1 MKLRNSDTI
10 VAIATPV
17 GTGAISIVRMSGPDA
32 IAIAEKTFRG
42 ANMLS
47 TTPGYTIRHGR
58 IVDKDSETI
67 DEVLVSVFRS
77 PGSYTGEDSVEINCH
92 GGMYVTKKVLLTLME
107 AGARQADPGEFTR
120 RAFLNG
126 KMDLSQA
133 EAVSDVISA
142 GSKRSLRNSTAQLGG
157 TLAHRMHQIKT
168 ELVRICSL
176 LELELDFSQDGEQL
190 VTPEEILR
198 FINVCTKDVRAAI
211 DSFRFGKVLRDGI
224 GLAIVGRP
232 NVGKSSIFNRLL
244 QEDRSIVS
252 PTPGTTRDF
261 LEEGVSLD
269 GLSVRLF
276 DTAGL
281 RISGDDVEAEG
292 IARTVSVMKLADI
305 VLLVLDA
312 TLENTHTG
320 DMNEIMN
327 TLGNESSVIVAVNKV
342 DLVPGR
348 TIGPK
353 EALRISAL
361 TGEGM
366 DLLKKSISTRLGG
379 EDSPSVNTDV
389 HLTSYRQ
396 VEALQRCLEHMEE
409 AAGAVRSGMSG
420 EFTAADLRLAI
431 DAIAEVTGEVTTD
444 EILDQIFSKFCIGK

>member
-1 MKLRNSDTI
+1 MKIRNSDTI

-17 GTGAISIVRMSGPDA
+17 GTGAISIVRMSGPEA
-32 IAIAEKTFRG
+32 VIIADKAFRG
-42 ANMLS
+42 TGTLS

-58 IVDKDSETI
+58 IVDRDGETI

-92 GGMYVTKKVLLTLME
+92 GGMYVTKKVLLTLLE

-133 EAVSDVISA
+133 EAVSDVIAA
-142 GSKRSLRNSTAQLGG
+142 GSQRALRNSAAQLSG
-157 TLAHRMHQIKT
+157 TLAHRIHQIKT

-176 LELELDFSQDGEQL
+176 LELELDFSEEREQL
-190 VTPEEILR
+190 VSPEEILR
-198 FINVCTKDVRAAI
+198 FIDSCTKDVRAAI

-261 LEEGVSLD
+261 LEEGINLD
-269 GLSVRLF
+269 GLAVRLF

-281 RISGDDVEAEG
+281 RVSGDEVEIEG
-292 IARTVSVMKLADI
+292 IVRTVAVMKSADV

-312 TLENTHTG
+312 TTEKTHAE
-320 DMNEIMN
+320 DMDELRR
-327 TLGNESSVIVAVNKV
+327 TLGTGPGVIVVVNKV

-348 TIGPK
+348 TIEVK
-353 EALRISAL
+353 EALRVSAV
-361 TGEGM
+361 TGEGI
-366 DLLKKSISTRLGG
+366 DLLKSCIRSRLGG
-379 EDSPSVNTDV
+379 EESNSAATDV
-389 HLTSYRQ
+389 HLTSHRQ
-396 VEALQRCLEHMEE
+396 VEALQRCLGHLDE
-409 AAGAVRSGMSG
+409 ATRAIRSGMTG
-420 EFTAADLRLAI
+420 EFVAADLRLAI
-431 DAIAEVTGEVTTD
+431 DAISEVTGEVTTD